1 MKGHALIHSGK
12 WKGHNFFRKKCPKYP
27 DPPLPIKNV
36 PSLSGSFVHMKLR
49 GFSARCFHGP
59 SQRALVLDS
68 LSFKPDKIPN
78 SFSMSKAFWTDI
90 RSLHMREVSSAN
102 WLVLSSL

>member
-1 MKGHALIHSGK
+1 
-12 WKGHNFFRKKCPKYP
+12 
-27 DPPLPIKNV
+27 
-36 PSLSGSFVHMKLR
+36 MKLR

-90 RSLHMREVSSAN
+90 RSLHYERGVVRKLAN
-102 WLVLSSL
+102 FKFLMEDKMPQIELSCCILDASISTDKISR